1 MNSIIGL
8 LFAGVLSFQ
17 AAAMA
22 PVVPNMY
29 FCAEYYGAILED
41 IGEKTYN
48 YASKDESE
56 STINGG
62 LPTYYNGGDYIN
74 TCANV
79 AGAIVLG
86 YYDVSYNDLIPNY
99 TSAIVF
105 GDRIVYRVQDDNVQ
119 NAIDELYD
127 YMDTNSTSA
136 GGTTISGFKNGLSEY
151 VNKRGRNI
159 SYSSLGS
166 GSSFS
171 ISGLK
176 NSIAAK
182 KPVVLFT
189 SQYALTSTFGYEVSN
204 GTDKF
209 ITYLYSGNHV
219 MVACGIKEIEYYNSS
234 NGLIE
239 EVTLLKVSTGF
250 SQVDIS
256 YIFLDDPGII
266 IDSYSVNIY

>member
-1 MNSIIGL
+1 
-8 LFAGVLSFQ
+8 
-17 AAAMA
+17 
-22 PVVPNMY
+22 
-29 FCAEYYGAILED
+29 
-41 IGEKTYN
+41 
-48 YASKDESE
+48 
-56 STINGG
+56 
-62 LPTYYNGGDYIN
+62 
-74 TCANV
+74 
-79 AGAIVLG
+79 
-86 YYDVSYNDLIPNY
+86 
-99 TSAIVF
+99 
-105 GDRIVYRVQDDNVQ
+105 
-119 NAIDELYD
+119 
-127 YMDTNSTSA
+127 MDTNSTSA

-159 SYSSLGS
+159 SYSSLGG

-182 KPVVLFT
+182 NPVVLFT
-189 SQYALTSTFGYEVSN
+189 SQYVLTSTNGYEVAS
-204 GTDKF
+204 GTDEF
-209 ITYLYSGNHV
+209 ITYHYSGNHV
-219 MVACGIKEIEYYNSS
+219 MVACGIKEIKYYNSS

>member
-1 MNSIIGL
+1 MNSIVSL

-22 PVVPNMY
+22 PVVPTMY
-29 FCAEYYGAILED
+29 FSAEYYGAIL
-41 IGEKTYN
+41 IGKDEKVVN
-48 YASKDESE
+48 YASKIEDEN
-56 STINGG
+56 TIYGG
-62 LPTYYNGGDYIN
+62 LPTYFNLGSNIN

-105 GDRIVYRVQDDNVQ
+105 GDKIIYRAQDDNVQ

-159 SYSSLGS
+159 SYSSLGG

-189 SQYALTSTFGYEVSN
+189 SQYTLTSIYGYEESE

-219 MVACGIKEIEYYNSS
+219 MVACGVTEIDYYNSN
-234 NGLIE
+234 NGLFE
-239 EVTLLKVSTGF
+239 SVTLITVSTGF
-250 SQVDIS
+250 AQVDVS